1 MCAHF
6 IKAREHMLL
15 SSTGRIYESN
25 PVTVI
30 NDHCLAKW
38 EETIYAMTAKG
49 DTLVVLAIFND
60 CELVEGD
67 RFGSVGLRLTVD
79 ALKRFR

>member
-38 EETIYAMTAKG
+38 EETIYAMTDKAVNQRFLAK
-49 DTLVVLAIFND
+49 LSKPKL
-60 CELVEGD
+60 L
-67 RFGSVGLRLTVD
+67 
-79 ALKRFR
+79 

>member
-38 EETIYAMTAKG
+38 EETIYAMTNSG
-49 DTLVVLAIFND
+49 VVQ
-60 CELVEGD
+60 
-67 RFGSVGLRLTVD
+67 GS
-79 ALKRFR
+79 LKLPKPDFDIIS

>member
-1 MCAHF
+1 
-6 IKAREHMLL
+6 MLL

-38 EETIYAMTAKG
+38 EETIYVMTINQG
-49 DTLVVLAIFND
+49 
-60 CELVEGD
+60 
-67 RFGSVGLRLTVD
+67 RLRLLSMRYHDNNPAPFSIAELNVGRD
-79 ALKRFR
+79 NEIRY